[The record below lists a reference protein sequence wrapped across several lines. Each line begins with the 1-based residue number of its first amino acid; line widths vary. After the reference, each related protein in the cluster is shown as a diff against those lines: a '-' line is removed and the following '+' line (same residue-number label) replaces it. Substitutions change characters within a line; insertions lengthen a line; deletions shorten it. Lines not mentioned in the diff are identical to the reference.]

1 MFQEFFSKLNSD
13 CFDRYPE
20 EIERQN
26 RDSIGKLIV
35 VAMFVAL
42 LNFLAD
48 LVAGQFSIAY
58 QPLALI
64 AVFAL
69 FDVFYHFKLSKSRV
83 SPRLT
88 LYLMVSVPLLAG
100 IAIGTFLAPDKG
112 VFTFA
117 VLLPVAAIFVL
128 DRPHKIVIWIT
139 CTCLI
144 FGICCY
150 IAKPASIFMRDLSH
164 LFIFGPLA
172 LGAALFVLEVRIANV
187 EQAMELKAKSD
198 HDALTGVYNRGG
210 GDERIGRLVGAG
222 TRGLLVFID
231 VDDFKK
237 INDTYGHDGGDKA
250 LRALSGAITASFR
263 ATDIVMRAGGD
274 EFIVFAPGL
283 VDFDDVRKCIDR
295 LRERVGA
302 LEFPMMPGCRL
313 TVSLGCV
320 VNDGSYPDYARLRDH
335 ADSLMYEVKLG
346 GKNSYLVDSASY
358 EASSEPQLADSATLP
373 TGLAS
378 SRDES

>member
-1 MFQEFFSKLNSD
+1 MFREFFLNLNSD

-48 LVAGQFSIAY
+48 LAAGQFSIAY

-64 AVFAL
+64 AVFALFDVFYHFKLSKVFAL

-210 GDERIGRLVGAG
+210 GDERIERLVGAG

-231 VDDFKK
+231 VDDFKQ
-237 INDTYGHDGGDKA
+237 INDTYGHAAGDEV
-250 LRALSGAITASFR
+250 LQSLSGAIAASFR
-263 ATDIVMRAGGD
+263 TSDIVMRAGGD
-274 EFIVFAPGL
+274 EFVVFAPGL
-283 VDFDDVRKCIDR
+283 VEADNILESIRR
-295 LRERVGA
+295 LRDRVAA
-302 LEFPMMPGCRL
+302 LVFPDAPGL
-313 TVSLGCV
+313 AVTVSLGCI
-320 VNDGSYPDYARLRDH
+320 VNDGSYPDFATMRAH
-335 ADSLMYEVKLG
+335 ADELLYEVKQG
-346 GKNSYLVDSASY
+346 GKNGYRIDSAPY
-358 EASSEPQLADSATLP
+358 KSES
-373 TGLAS
+373 
-378 SRDES
+378 

>member
-1 MFQEFFSKLNSD
+1 MFREFFLNLKSD

-210 GDERIGRLVGAG
+210 GDERIERLVGAG

-231 VDDFKK
+231 VDDFKQ
-237 INDTYGHDGGDKA
+237 INDTYGHAAGDEV
-250 LRALSGAITASFR
+250 LQSLSGAIAASFR
-263 ATDIVMRAGGD
+263 TSDIVMRAGGD
-274 EFIVFAPGL
+274 EFVVFAPGL
-283 VDFDDVRKCIDR
+283 VEADNILESIRR
-295 LRERVGA
+295 LRDCVAA
-302 LEFPMMPGCRL
+302 LVFPDAPGL
-313 TVSLGCV
+313 AVTVSLGCI
-320 VNDGSYPDYARLRDH
+320 VNDGSYPDFATMRAH
-335 ADSLMYEVKLG
+335 ADELLYEVKQG
-346 GKNSYLVDSASY
+346 GKNGYRIDSAPY
-358 EASSEPQLADSATLP
+358 KSES
-373 TGLAS
+373 
-378 SRDES
+378 

>member
-1 MFQEFFSKLNSD
+1 MFPEFFSKLNSD
-13 CFDRYPE
+13 CFDRYPD
-20 EIERQN
+20 EIERQS
-26 RDSIGKLIV
+26 RDTVGRLIV
-35 VAMFVAL
+35 MVMFVAL

-48 LVAGQFSIAY
+48 LVVGQFSIAY
-58 QPLALI
+58 QPLVLI
-64 AVFAL
+64 AVFAA
-69 FDVFYHFKLSKSRV
+69 FDVFYHFRLRKSKISARV
-83 SPRLT
+83 I
-88 LYLMVSVPLLAG
+88 LYLMLSVALLAG
-100 IAIGTFLAPDKG
+100 IAIGTFLAPDRG

-128 DRPHKIVIWIT
+128 DRPRNIVVWLA
-139 CTCLI
+139 CTCAL
-144 FGICCY
+144 FASCCY
-150 IAKPASIFMRDLSH
+150 LAKPADVYMRDMSH

-237 INDTYGHDGGDKA
+237 VNDTYGHDGGDKA
-250 LRALSGAITASFR
+250 LQALSGAIESSFR
-263 ATDIVMRAGGD
+263 ASDIVMRAGGD
-274 EFIVFAPGL
+274 EFVVFAPGL
-283 VDFDDVRKCIDR
+283 VEYEDVYRCINR
-295 LRERVGA
+295 LRDRVDA
-302 LEFPMMPGCRL
+302 LEFPKMPDCRL

-346 GKNSYLVDSASY
+346 GKNGYRVDSASY
-358 EASSEPQLADSATLP
+358 TADAASPAADPVQAS
-373 TGLAS
+373 GDLAS
-378 SRDES
+378 QRDES

>member
-1 MFQEFFSKLNSD
+1 MFQEFFSKLKSD
-13 CFDRYPE
+13 CFDRYPK

-26 RDSIGKLIV
+26 RDTVGRLIV
-35 VAMFVAL
+35 VVMFVSL

-48 LVAGQFSIAY
+48 LLAGQLAIAY
-58 QPLALI
+58 QPLVLI
-64 AVFAL
+64 TVFAA
-69 FDVFYHFKLSKSRV
+69 FDVFYHFRLRKSMV
-83 SPRLT
+83 SARLI
-88 LYLMVSVPLLAG
+88 LYLMLTVALFASV
-100 IAIGTFLAPDKG
+100 IIGTFLAPTKG

-128 DRPHKIVIWIT
+128 DRPHNIVLWISSI
-139 CTCLI
+139 CII
-144 FGICCY
+144 FAVCCY
-150 IAKPASIFMRDLSH
+150 IAKPADVFMRDLSH

-172 LGAALFVLEVRIANV
+172 LGSGLFVIEVRIANV
-187 EQAMELKAKSD
+187 EQAMELRRKSD